1 MLFDYLYEL
10 KNNTNE
16 EDFRELMNKC
26 EDDIRLNR
34 LGFNKTTNTVE
45 FIRIMEGC
53 KSALIEAKHS

>member
-16 EDFRELMNKC
+16 EDFRELMNMC
-26 EDDIRLNR
+26 EADIKFNR
-34 LGFNKTTNTVE
+34 LGFNKTTNSVE

>member
-16 EDFRELMNKC
+16 EDFRELMNMC
-26 EDDIRLNR
+26 ETDIKFNR
-34 LGFNKTTNTVE
+34 LGFNKTTNSVE